1 MLNAKG
7 STKENNLFDIDDI
20 KDAKIPISVGAMF
33 YRVLHENKEVCL
45 QLLETI
51 LGFEIERIEFQN
63 EEHTIVTG
71 IESKDV
77 RMDVY
82 AKGSNK
88 IYDIEIQNYNS
99 PDLPKRLRY
108 YQSAID
114 TSELDKG
121 VDYDKLP
128 ETYIIFICPFDMFKK
143 GYAKYELEV
152 KCINDNSIDTGF
164 GEHFIVLN
172 TKEYGQAGS
181 TTLCSLLKYIANGTV
196 GSDKLTKRLDELVE
210 QINEDKRWVSGVWKG
225 LTWEES
231 NRIALNSTK
240 REWERRV
247 KEAEAALEAG
257 VKAAAEAAA
266 EAKAAEAEA
275 AKARAEAKAAR
286 VAGAKARK
294 AEIKFTDTLL
304 DQNRIEDLKRASK
317 DPKFKQKLMK
327 ELGI

>member
-247 KEAEAALEAG
+247 KEAEAAAEAR
-257 VKAAAEAAA
+257 VKAAEAARAA
-266 EAKAAEAEA
+266 EAKAKEAET
-275 AKARAEAKAAR
+275 KL
-286 VAGAKARK
+286 
-294 AEIKFTDTLL
+294 TDTLL